1 MRKRLYA
8 LLLAGVLTFSQS
20 GMIVLA
26 STADSGSEQQ
36 IATQADDVTVTVNKS
51 VISAEGDASVKFT
64 ISSGSFPTDYSFQD
78 VEGNELEEGVDYIE
92 NRASGANIFI
102 GFPEN
107 EETTEKVFNL
117 VIDGKVMATVTQEG
131 KADESTKAV
140 IKKVTKESQSKL
152 ADGRTQVVF
161 NATGTNLKE
170 VGVKVKEGF
179 SAVNTSKY
187 TVKRDGEGTEQKITI
202 TLPAN
207 TDEFAVNYTIEFYN
221 TTTDTTVAVT
231 HKVTIEPADTETA
244 EPAITGVTVDNSETE
259 WNEGTVNVTVKGTDL
274 TSDLDVA
281 VLGSNG
287 LAVSTAKVG
296 KINGTATEQTFS
308 VELPDNIATAD
319 KAYTI
324 SVNVKGQTDKKTAA
338 VTVKGKDWQIDQT
351 ITKITASQTEISN
364 DDRTVEFTLE
374 GENLCNITGI
384 KVLKSAISQDL
395 SSYNVKIE
403 GKGTTQKITM
413 TFPENTGS
421 ADEEYKVNFYP
432 DGSLYSIFK
441 SCTVKVLA
449 EETEPAII
457 NGLTVDKA
465 NFDSEGGQAEFAV
478 EGENINNL
486 PNGKPA
492 VKVFK
497 NGVEDTTIT
506 PEFPNGM
513 TTVFKQGFFITF
525 PENTTT
531 KDVVYT
537 VKAATSEDA
546 LEAEWKE
553 TTVTVAGKEE
563 AKEGTVTGIT
573 VNPTEIDKDGGK
585 VQLKV
590 EGTDLTAKNWGV
602 EVKTVIEETEMDRT
616 QQYPATVSDIT
627 ADGATITIPE
637 NGMVNNL
644 EYRITAGALKD
655 GTVQSQATAKVVQE
669 GGDKRETLTVSGA
682 YLTDDNKVVVDFAE
696 NVAVAKSAE
705 DLKSKIS
712 LTGYEAKDAAEPG
725 ALGTSDTVEVNG
737 KTLTITLNTEYKAK
751 AGSQVSIGA
760 GALKLVDRDVTT
772 LNRDVAHSLTHK
784 ATVKQINF
792 EKDVFDYKGGTVV
805 AKLSGVRLEELEEGS
820 IEATITNPGTLKTAD
835 IPVKVS
841 YGAEPTVEFTVPE
854 NTTDATQSY
863 LLSLKVNGE
872 NVYEVD
878 GSNLAR
884 RAIVSVL
891 PKVAKESDQT
901 LGSMT
906 ITGNNKLDVG
916 DPTKIT
922 VTVEKQVG
930 SLKTVLRLS
939 GTNLDSTKTEVR
951 AIDEN
956 GIIWPVYH
964 IPECDGSWRFV
975 AIDGINKN
983 GVIGDGNSQFV
994 EILPPRYAGTNKTY
1008 KIQVALDG
1016 VHFLDAP
1023 TVELT
1028 VDNSAVKGQEDE
1040 WVDCGKE
1047 DIVNIKAK
1055 YIDQKTGKEIAE
1067 ADNYEGYPISMYR
1080 QFDIGAKEIP
1090 GYKLVK
1096 GPNMDEYK
1104 DLFYRDKPV
1113 SEFVFEYVSE
1123 KEVKTGWQQIDGKW
1137 YYMDENGEAKT
1148 DWQKVDGKW
1157 YYMDKNGVMQTGW
1170 QKVDGK
1176 WYYMNGSGAML
1187 TGWQKI
1193 GGKWYYMNTS
1203 GAMLTGW
1210 QKIGGK
1216 WYYMNGSGAMLT
1228 GWQKI
1233 GGKWYYMNGSGAML
1247 TGWQKIGGKWYYMNT
1262 SGAMQTGW
1270 LKLGNQWYYLNA
1282 SGAMVTG
1289 SQKIGGKWY
1298 RFNASGVWI
1307 K

>member
-1 MRKRLYA
+1 MRKRMYA

-26 STADSGSEQQ
+26 GTAESGSGQQ
-36 IATQADDVTVTVNKS
+36 IATQADDVTVTVNKPVVDAIGDYS
-51 VISAEGDASVKFT
+51 VIFKASTGT
-64 ISSGSFPTDYSFQD
+64 IPTDYSFQD
-78 VEGNELEEGVDYIE
+78 ADGNELEEGKDYFINNYSLSKLVIE
-92 NRASGANIFI
+92 I
-102 GFPEN
+102 PEN
-107 EETTEKVFNL
+107 EETTEREFNL
-117 VIDGKVMATVTQEG
+117 VINGKVVATVTQKGKVEEG
-131 KADESTKAV
+131 KAPLIQQVDKKSQTK
-140 IKKVTKESQSKL
+140 L
-152 ADGRTQVVF
+152 PDGRTQVVY
-161 NATGTNLKE
+161 NVTGSNLKE

-179 SAVNTSKY
+179 SYLSTSKY
-187 TVKRDGEGTEQKITI
+187 TVVRSGEGNEQLVTV

-207 TDEFAVNYTIEFYN
+207 TDPFDTNYTINFYN
-221 TTTDTTVAVT
+221 SSTDTTAVAVSDT
-231 HKVTIEPADTETA
+231 VTIKPAEAETT
-244 EPAITGVTVDNSETE
+244 EPAITDVTVDKSESE
-259 WNEGTVNVTVKGTDL
+259 WNEGTFNVTVKGKNL
-274 TSDLDVA
+274 TSDLDVK
-281 VLGSNG
+281 VLDAAG
-287 LAVSTAKVG
+287 LEVSEAKAG
-296 KINGTATEQTFS
+296 KISGTAEEQTFS
-308 VELPDNIATAD
+308 VEIPDNVDTTD
-319 KAYTI
+319 KSYTI
-324 SVNVKGQTDKKTAA
+324 SVNAKGQTDKKTAS
-338 VTVKGKDWQIDQT
+338 VTVKGKDWMIGQKIS
-351 ITKITASQTEISN
+351 KITASQTEIPN
-364 DDRTVEFTLE
+364 ADRTVEFTLE
-374 GENLCNITGI
+374 GENLSHNTAF
-384 KVLKSAISQDL
+384 KVLKDGSKQDL
-395 SSYNVKIE
+395 SSYNIKIE
-403 GKGTTQKITM
+403 GKGTTQKVTM

-421 ADEEYKVNFYP
+421 EDEAYTVNFYP
-432 DGSLYSIFK
+432 DGSLYSGFK
-441 SCTVKVLA
+441 KYQVKVLK
-449 EETEPAII
+449 EETETPAISA
-457 NGLTVDKA
+457 LEVDK
-465 NFDSEGGQAEFAV
+465 NHFESTGGTAAFTV
-478 EGENINNL
+478 RGTHLDNL
-486 PNGKPA
+486 PDGKPA

-497 NGVEDTTIT
+497 NGVEDKTLT
-506 PEFPNGM
+506 PEFPLGM
-513 TTVFKQGFFITF
+513 STALKEEFHITF
-525 PENTTT
+525 PQNTETE
-531 KDVVYT
+531 DVVYT
-537 VKAATSEDA
+537 VKVAASADA
-546 LEAEWKE
+546 AEADWKE
-553 TTVTVAGKEE
+553 AKVTVAGEE
-563 AKEGTVTGIT
+563 KEGKVTGIT
-573 VNPTEIDKDGGK
+573 VTPTEIGKDGGK

-590 EGTDLTAKNWGV
+590 EGTNLTAKNWNV
-602 EVKTVIEETEMDRT
+602 EVKTFVAKSDVDRT

-712 LTGYEAKDAAEPG
+712 LTGYKAKDAAEPG

-760 GALKLVDRDVTT
+760 GALKLVDRDATI

-835 IPVKVS
+835 IPVQVS

-891 PKVAKESDQT
+891 PKGAKESDQT
-901 LGSMT
+901 LSSMT

-1104 DLFYRDKPV
+1104 DLFYRNKPV

-1123 KEVKTGWQQIDGKW
+1123 KEVKTGWQKIDGKW

-1148 DWQKVDGKW
+1148 DWQQVDGKWYYMDKNGVMQTGWQQVDGKW

-1187 TGWQKI
+1187 TGWQKVD
-1193 GGKWYYMNTS
+1193 GKWYYMNTS
-1203 GAMLTGW
+1203 GAMQTGW
-1210 QKIGGK
+1210 QKVD
-1216 WYYMNGSGAMLT
+1216 
-1228 GWQKI
+1228 
-1233 GGKWYYMNGSGAML
+1233 GKWYYMNGSGAML

-1270 LKLGNQWYYLNA
+1270 LKLGNQWYYLNV

-1289 SQKIGGKWY
+1289 RQKIGGKWY

>member
-1 MRKRLYA
+1 MRKRMYA

-26 STADSGSEQQ
+26 DTAENGSEQQ
-36 IATQADDVTVTVNKS
+36 IATQADDVTVTPKTVTVPRAGGS
-51 VISAEGDASVKFT
+51 VTLKASGAKFP
-64 ISSGSFPTDYSFQD
+64 SDYVLQD
-78 VEGNELEEGVDYIE
+78 EEGNELEENTDYMGQIT
-92 NRASGANIFI
+92 GANLFLY
-102 GFPEN
+102 FNPN
-107 EETTEKVFNL
+107 EEDNSKTYYL
-117 VIDGKVMATVTQEG
+117 VIGDKRVATITQEG
-131 KADESTKAV
+131 KSEESSITSVTKLSQEILPDGKTKAV
-140 IKKVTKESQSKL
+140 FSVK
-152 ADGRTQVVF
+152 G
-161 NATGTNLKE
+161 NNLKE
-170 VGVKVKEGF
+170 VGVKILNVKSDVYSVER
-179 SAVNTSKY
+179 S
-187 TVKRDGEGTEQKITI
+187 GEGPEQRVTV
-202 TLPAN
+202 TLPKNEDIYKATYN
-207 TDEFAVNYTIEFYN
+207 IQFYKTSN
-221 TTTDTTVAVT
+221 TTGWRDEAVT
-231 HKVTIEPADTETA
+231 VTVEPAGAETTD
-244 EPAITGVTVDNSETE
+244 PAISGVMVDKSETE

-281 VLGSNG
+281 VLNSEG
-287 LAVSTAKVG
+287 LAVSEAKVG
-296 KINGTATEQTFS
+296 KISGTATEQTFS
-308 VELPDNIATAD
+308 VELPDNTATAD

-324 SVNVKGQTDKKTAA
+324 SVNAKGQKDKKTAA
-338 VTVKGKDWQIDQT
+338 VTVKGKDWQIEQK
-351 ITKITASQTEISN
+351 INEITASQTEISN
-364 DDRTVEFTLE
+364 SNRTVEFTLK
-374 GENLCNITGI
+374 GENLSNNTAFKILKGGVKEDLTNYNI
-384 KVLKSAISQDL
+384 Q
-395 SSYNVKIE
+395 IE
-403 GKGTTQKITM
+403 GKGTNQKITM
-413 TFPENTGS
+413 TFPENTSS

-432 DGSLYSIFK
+432 EGSLYGTFK
-441 SCTVKVLA
+441 SCKVKVLKEAA
-449 EETEPAII
+449 ETPAIS
-457 NGLTVDKA
+457 GLTVDKA
-465 NFDSEGGQAEFAV
+465 DLESAGGKATFTV
-478 EGENINNL
+478 TGTHLSNL
-486 PNGKPA
+486 LNGNVA

-497 NGVEDTTIT
+497 NGVEDTTLT
-506 PEFPNGM
+506 PEFPGGA
-513 TTVFKQGFFITF
+513 TTEFNQEFNITF

-537 VKAATSEDA
+537 VKAAISADA
-546 LEAEWKE
+546 PEADWKE
-553 TTVTVAGKEE
+553 AKVTVAGKEE
-563 AKEGTVTGIT
+563 MKEGKVTGIT

-590 EGTDLTAKNWGV
+590 EGTDLTDKNWGV
-602 EVKTVIEETEMDRT
+602 EVKTTVAGQDIDRT
-616 QQYPATVSDIT
+616 QQYPAKVSDIT
-627 ADGATITIPE
+627 KDGATITIPE
-637 NGMVNNL
+637 NGMRNNL
-644 EYRITAGALKD
+644 EYHITAGALKN
-655 GTVQSQATAKVVQE
+655 GTMQSQATATVVQE
-669 GGDKRETLTVSGA
+669 SGEKRDILTVTGA
-682 YLTDDNKVVVDFAE
+682 YLTEDNKVVVDFGE
-696 NVAVAKSAE
+696 NVAIAKSAE
-705 DLKSKIS
+705 DLKSRIS

-760 GALKLVDRDVTT
+760 GALKLVDRNVTT

-854 NTTDATQSY
+854 NATDATQSY

-891 PKVAKESDQT
+891 PKGAKESDQT
-901 LGSMT
+901 LSSMT

-1148 DWQKVDGKW
+1148 DWQQVDGKW

-1170 QKVDGK
+1170 QQVDSQWYYMNGSGAMLTGWQQVDGK

-1187 TGWQKI
+1187 TGWQQI
-1193 GGKWYYMNTS
+1193 GG
-1203 GAMLTGW
+1203 
-1210 QKIGGK
+1210 Q

-1228 GWQKI
+1228 GWQ
-1233 GGKWYYMNGSGAML
+1233 
-1247 TGWQKIGGKWYYMNT
+1247 QIGGKWYYMNT